1 MPMKPALHTGQW
13 SAFSG
18 QRGRRIQ
25 RIARQSSL
33 VKDHNTAAFTLIE
46 MLIVIAIIA
55 VLSALT
61 LPALQG
67 LVGVS
72 GVRGGVNT
80 VLAALD
86 QARATAIE
94 NGCDAYVGFPP
105 ASFTVTGD
113 PEVAFSSLIVFRGR
127 RPDESPNTFK
137 PISRWVRLPAGVLV
151 RSTNM
156 ILTNAT
162 PSAAASIPKLAGK
175 PVDPLV
181 IRYDRFGRVDRTS
194 VQTNGALV
202 IGEGFVAGGQPQWK
216 GTNTLERL
224 AVQRLTGRWIVS
236 TNQ

>member
-1 MPMKPALHTGQW
+1 MPGKRPVGSGQW
-13 SAFSG
+13 SVVSG
-18 QRGRRIQ
+18 QR
-25 RIARQSSL
+25 RQGCFAADRSA
-33 VKDHNTAAFTLIE
+33 NTAFTLIE
-46 MLIVIAIIA
+46 MLIVIGIIA
-55 VLSALT
+55 MLSALT

-86 QARATAIE
+86 QARAAAIE

-105 ASFTVTGD
+105 SDFTIAGD
-113 PEVAFSSLIVFRGR
+113 PGVAFSSVIVFRGQ
-127 RPDESPNTFK
+127 RPDEPPNTFK
-137 PISRWVRLPAGVLV
+137 PITRWVRLPAGVLV

-156 ILTNAT
+156 TLTNAA
-162 PSAAASIPKLAGK
+162 PSVVASIPKLAGSA
-175 PVDPLV
+175 VEPLV
-181 IRYDRFGRVDRTS
+181 IRYDRFGRVDRAS
-194 VQTNGALV
+194 VQTNGALI

-216 GTNTLERL
+216 GTNTNSTERL

>member
-1 MPMKPALHTGQW
+1 MERPVD
-13 SAFSG
+13 SG
-18 QRGRRIQ
+18 QRSVINGQ
-25 RIARQSSL
+25 RTQGCLAANRSA
-33 VKDHNTAAFTLIE
+33 NTAFTLIE
-46 MLIVIAIIA
+46 MLIVIGIIA
-55 VLSALT
+55 MLSALT

-86 QARATAIE
+86 QARAAAIE

-105 ASFTVTGD
+105 ASFTIAGD
-113 PEVAFSSLIVFRGR
+113 PGVAFSSVIVFRGQ
-127 RPDESPNTFK
+127 RPDEPPNTFK

-156 ILTNAT
+156 TLTNAA
-162 PSAAASIPKLAGK
+162 PSVAASIPKLAGTA
-175 PVDPLV
+175 VEPLV

-202 IGEGFVAGGQPQWK
+202 IGEGLVVGGQPQWK
-216 GTNTLERL
+216 GTNTNTLERL